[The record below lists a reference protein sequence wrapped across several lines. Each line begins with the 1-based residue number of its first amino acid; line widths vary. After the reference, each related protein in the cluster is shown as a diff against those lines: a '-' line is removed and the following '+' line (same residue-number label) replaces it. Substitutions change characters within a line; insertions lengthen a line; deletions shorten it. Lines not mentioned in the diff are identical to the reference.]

1 MSNFIVTGAAG
12 FIGSALA
19 SELVQ
24 NGNTVV
30 TIDNLS
36 TGYETNIPNGV
47 EFILGD
53 CGDPET
59 IKKIP
64 KRNYDAIFH
73 IAGQSS
79 GEISFDNP
87 VYDITT
93 NTVST
98 LLLLNYA
105 RQHDCD
111 RFIYAGTMS
120 VYGVQP
126 EITVNEDIHCSPSS
140 FYGVGK
146 LASEHYMS
154 IYQSF
159 GIDTTSLR
167 LFNVYGPGQNLNNL
181 RQGMVS
187 IYLAQIFKSGFV
199 EMKGSTD
206 RYRDFIYIEDVV
218 RSFLN
223 CLVYEDSKN
232 EIINIANGI
241 KTNVGELVDLCFQL
255 CEKEPDLRISGSTS
269 GDLHGIFA
277 DTNKMKEIL
286 EISDTIPLETG
297 LKSMIK
303 WMKDVL

>member
-1 MSNFIVTGAAG
+1 MSNYIVTGAAG

-19 SELVQ
+19 AELIK
-24 NGNTVV
+24 NGHTVV

-36 TGYETNIPNGV
+36 TGYETNIPDGV

-53 CGDPET
+53 CGDKEAV
-59 IKKIP
+59 KKIP
-64 KRNYDAIFH
+64 ERNYDAIFH

-98 LLLLNYA
+98 LLLLDFA
-105 RQHDCD
+105 LQHDCN

-120 VYGVQP
+120 VYGMQP
-126 EITVNEDIHCSPSS
+126 EKPVCEDVHCFPSS

-146 LASEHYMS
+146 LASEHYLS
-154 IYQSF
+154 IYQSY
-159 GIDTTSLR
+159 GIETTSLR
-167 LFNVYGPGQNLNNL
+167 LFNVYGPGQNLENL

-187 IYLAQIFKSGFV
+187 IYLAQIFKNGFV
-199 EMKGSTD
+199 EMKGSID
-206 RYRDFIYIEDVV
+206 RYRDFIYIDDVV
-218 RSFLN
+218 KSFMN

-232 EIINIANGI
+232 EIINIATGR
-241 KTNVGELVDLCFQL
+241 KTKVGELVDLCFQL
-255 CEKEPDLRISGSTS
+255 CEKKPDLRISGSTS
-269 GDLHGIFA
+269 GDMHGIFA

-286 EISDTIPLETG
+286 NVTKTLPLELG
-297 LKSMIK
+297 LESMIK
-303 WMKDVL
+303 WMRAIS

>member
-1 MSNFIVTGAAG
+1 MSNYIVTGAAG

-19 SELVQ
+19 AELIK
-24 NGNTVV
+24 NGHTVV

-36 TGYETNIPNGV
+36 TGYETNIPDGV

-53 CGDPET
+53 CGDKEAV
-59 IKKIP
+59 KKIP
-64 KRNYDAIFH
+64 ERNYDAIFH

-98 LLLLNYA
+98 LLLLDFA
-105 RQHDCD
+105 LQHDCN

-120 VYGVQP
+120 VYGMQP
-126 EITVNEDIHCSPSS
+126 EKPVCEDVHCCPSS

-146 LASEHYMS
+146 LASEHYLS
-154 IYQSF
+154 IYQSY
-159 GIDTTSLR
+159 GIETTSLR
-167 LFNVYGPGQNLNNL
+167 LFNVYGPGQNLENL

-187 IYLAQIFKSGFV
+187 IYLAQIFKNGFV
-199 EMKGSTD
+199 EMKGSID
-206 RYRDFIYIEDVV
+206 RYRDFIYIDDVV
-218 RSFLN
+218 KSFMN

-232 EIINIANGI
+232 EIINIATGR
-241 KTNVGELVDLCFQL
+241 KTKVGELVDLCFQL
-255 CEKEPDLRISGSTS
+255 CEKKPDLRISGSTS
-269 GDLHGIFA
+269 GDMHGIFA

-286 EISDTIPLETG
+286 NVTKTLPLELG
-297 LKSMIK
+297 LESMIK
-303 WMKDVL
+303 WMRAIS

>member
-19 SELVQ
+19 AELIQ
-24 NGNTVV
+24 NGHTVV

-36 TGYETNIPNGV
+36 TGYETNIPDGV

-53 CGDPET
+53 CGDNET

-87 VYDITT
+87 VYDIST

-98 LLLLNYA
+98 LLLLDYA
-105 RQHDCD
+105 RQHGCD

-120 VYGVQP
+120 VYGMQP
-126 EITVNEDIHCSPSS
+126 EKPVNEDSHCSPSS

-146 LASEHYMS
+146 LASEHYLK
-154 IYQSF
+154 IYQPF

-167 LFNVYGPGQNLNNL
+167 LFNVYGPGQNLENL
-181 RQGMVS
+181 RQGYFS
-187 IYLAQIFKSGFV
+187 LAGWHGLFSPFSVFWVIAFYGAWLEFKKIDALYQIRRFLLLIIPITFGFTV
-199 EMKGSTD
+199 LS
-206 RYRDFIYIEDVV
+206 
-218 RSFLN
+218 S
-223 CLVYEDSKN
+223 
-232 EIINIANGI
+232 
-241 KTNVGELVDLCFQL
+241 NVGRMLHSLFPLVIPYAL
-255 CEKEPDLRISGSTS
+255 I
-269 GDLHGIFA
+269 GI
-277 DTNKMKEIL
+277 DYIL
-286 EISDTIPLETG
+286 SREEN
-297 LKSMIK
+297 
-303 WMKDVL
+303 